1 MAITL
6 QSLYDELKEIRT
18 YLIKIGPK
26 RRQGHILESKLSEAN
41 IVHGKFEC
49 WLNTYKSKLR
59 NDDDDDPVVH
69 RFCKQFLTLFNEIV
83 DLCQSD
89 KNSEDFV
96 TMSTFDLKTALNLL
110 PCMTDTEANTKQL
123 IDNVEYYNSLLDKDV
138 CKQNLINFVLK
149 SRLSQAAKLRL
160 NSSYASVDDLIT
172 DMRKE
177 LLPRKSATAISSK
190 LEHIKQNNL
199 SISDF
204 GNQLSELF
212 VDLTISQA
220 SGKSENYSILKPLN
234 ENIAIKKFADGL
246 RNRRLSTII
255 AARNFSTLKDAI
267 QAAMDEEVTT
277 ASGSGEIMGMHKTF
291 YSYHNR
297 GPKYNFR
304 GNRGGFYNSNSSY
317 RGQGRGFRGN
327 QRGWH
332 QQVTTRGA
340 PTRGHRFSGQQY
352 RGKSRGKQGI
362 RQQPNVNVINEERFL
377 NSLPNTEPQ
386 SSQSNV
392 TETFF
397 RDQ

>member
-6 QSLYDELKEIRT
+6 QSLYNELKEIRT

-41 IVHGKFEC
+41 IVHEQFEC

-69 RFCKQFLTLFNEIV
+69 SFCKQFLTLFNEIV

-123 IDNVEYYNSLLDKDV
+123 IDNIEYYNSLLDKDV
-138 CKQNLINFVLK
+138 
-149 SRLSQAAKLRL
+149 
-160 NSSYASVDDLIT
+160 Y
-172 DMRKE
+172 
-177 LLPRKSATAISSK
+177 
-190 LEHIKQNNL
+190 
-199 SISDF
+199 F

-220 SGKSENYSILKPLN
+220 NGKSENYSILKPLN
-234 ENIAIKKFADGL
+234 ENIAIKKFADAL
-246 RNRRLSTII
+246 RDRRLSTII

-277 ASGSGEIMGMHKTF
+277 ASGSGEIMEDKDEVFEEISEDGI
-291 YSYHNR
+291 SR
-297 GPKYNFR
+297 SRPE
-304 GNRGGFYNSNSSY
+304 
-317 RGQGRGFRGN
+317 
-327 QRGWH
+327 
-332 QQVTTRGA
+332 V
-340 PTRGHRFSGQQY
+340 HRREDIGSA
-352 RGKSRGKQGI
+352 
-362 RQQPNVNVINEERFL
+362 VNNIEVSPEENKGYVNNL
-377 NSLPNTEPQ
+377 MLTL
-386 SSQSNV
+386 
-392 TETFF
+392 
-397 RDQ
+397 

>member
-6 QSLYDELKEIRT
+6 QSLYNELKEIRT

-41 IVHGKFEC
+41 IVHEQFEC

-59 NDDDDDPVVH
+59 KDDDDDPVVH
-69 RFCKQFLTLFNEIV
+69 SFCKQFLTLFNEIV

-123 IDNVEYYNSLLDKDV
+123 IDNIEYYNSLLDKDV
-138 CKQNLINFVLK
+138 CKKNLINFVLK

-190 LEHIKQNNL
+190 LEHIKQNDL

-220 SGKSENYSILKPLN
+220 NGKSENYSILKPLN

-246 RNRRLSTII
+246 RDRRLSTII

-277 ASGSGEIMGMHKTF
+277 ASGSGEIMEDKDEVFEEISEDGI
-291 YSYHNR
+291 SR
-297 GPKYNFR
+297 SRPE
-304 GNRGGFYNSNSSY
+304 
-317 RGQGRGFRGN
+317 
-327 QRGWH
+327 
-332 QQVTTRGA
+332 V
-340 PTRGHRFSGQQY
+340 HRREDIGSA
-352 RGKSRGKQGI
+352 
-362 RQQPNVNVINEERFL
+362 VNNIEV
-377 NSLPNTEPQ
+377 SPQ
-386 SSQSNV
+386 ENKGYV
-392 TETFF
+392 NNLMLTL
-397 RDQ
+397 